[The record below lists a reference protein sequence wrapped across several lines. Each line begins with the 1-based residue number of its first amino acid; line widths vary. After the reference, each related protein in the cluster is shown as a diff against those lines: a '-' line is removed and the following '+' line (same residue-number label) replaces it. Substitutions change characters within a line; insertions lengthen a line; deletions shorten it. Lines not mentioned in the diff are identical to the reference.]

1 MQMVPVHYV
10 RIQVVIPVGLGRQRG
25 RQLLR
30 LLASRGLRDDTTC
43 LALQLGK
50 PLARRRQEERRSMRP
65 LRAALRAAQC
75 AQFQCGGV
83 TVDIRRHDFD
93 SNNGICLLWQAH
105 SADHNVSQKSL
116 QTELYEH
123 FLTKIDLHFVFGNIE
138 HDAGMCTVYMCSEQ
152 CRDVVRFH

>member
-1 MQMVPVHYV
+1 MKKGKSTKEKLEPNYKHFWRVELFHKDVKHRSGKMTLILNESWHQKILLHS
-10 RIQVVIPVGLGRQRG
+10 GRVN
-25 RQLLR
+25 
-30 LLASRGLRDDTTC
+30 D
-43 LALQLGK
+43 
-50 PLARRRQEERRSMRP
+50 M
-65 LRAALRAAQC
+65 RAAQC